1 VSAAELPGFIVASLP
16 DWQTRFAVWA
26 LVLGVSFVF
35 GGAGLLRRRA
45 APSQSPTDVL
55 RAYRAREYGQP
66 RRVPRIGWLLCA
78 IGAGMAAFPFVN
90 VNWLIAT

>member
-1 VSAAELPGFIVASLP
+1 MSAAELPGFIVASLP
-16 DWQTRFAVWA
+16 GWQTKFAIWS
-26 LVLGVSFVF
+26 LVLGVCFVL

-45 APSQSPTDVL
+45 GRSQSPTDVL
-55 RAYRAREYGQP
+55 RAHRAREHGQSLGAP
-66 RRVPRIGWLLCA
+66 RTGWLLCA